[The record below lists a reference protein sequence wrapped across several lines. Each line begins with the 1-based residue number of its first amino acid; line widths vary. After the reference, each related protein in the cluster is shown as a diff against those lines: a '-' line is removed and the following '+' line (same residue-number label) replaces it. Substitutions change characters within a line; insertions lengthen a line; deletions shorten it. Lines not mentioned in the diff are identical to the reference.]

1 MADNK
6 PKISLKGS
14 KENLSIAPLNKVFL
28 AAFVIATVLRCIQ
41 MAMYIDPQTGFL
53 TGGSVLNILLYAVL
67 AVAIVVFCGISFLS
81 ADCKK
86 AEIGGI
92 SDSKVATSARLM
104 AIGFA
109 VDCVSSFLTGMYN
122 FGSSDTGYTDVMKSG
137 TLPML
142 LQSFFALFSA
152 VYFFVLASD
161 FSKGTEKAYKRK
173 ILATAP
179 VCWAGARLIYRFL
192 RQISFI
198 EVSDLFLELVMIAF
212 MVMFF
217 MALAQVASGV
227 YKDTV
232 KWRLTGFGLSAGVIA
247 AVLSISRLVMSLV
260 SVIAASDFT
269 VSGHSF
275 TLADLLFALFVLTL
289 ALKIKEDAK
298 KPDVSA
304 VYEEKAE

>member
-6 PKISLKGS
+6 SKLSLKGS
-14 KENLSIAPLNKVFL
+14 KENLSIAPLTKVFII
-28 AAFVIATVLRCIQ
+28 AFIVSTVLRCIQ

-53 TGGSVLNILLYAVL
+53 TGGSALNILLYAVL
-67 AVAIVVFCGISFLS
+67 AVAIAVFCGISFLS
-81 ADCKK
+81 ADCKS
-86 AEIGGI
+86 AEIGGL
-92 SDSKVATSARLM
+92 SNSKVATSARLM
-104 AIGFA
+104 AIGF
-109 VDCVSSFLTGMYN
+109 VFDCISSFLAAMYN
-122 FGSSDTGYTDVMKSG
+122 FGSTATGYTDVMKSG
-137 TLPML
+137 TLPMM
-142 LQSFFALFSA
+142 LQSFFALFSGI
-152 VYFFVLASD
+152 YFFILASD

-247 AVLSISRLVMSLV
+247 AVLSASRLIMSLV
-260 SVIAASDFT
+260 SVIGASDYT

-275 TLADLLFALFVLTL
+275 TLADLLFALFALLL
-289 ALKIKEDAK
+289 AVKIKEDAK
-298 KPDVSA
+298 RPAVTA
-304 VYEEKAE
+304 VYEENAE